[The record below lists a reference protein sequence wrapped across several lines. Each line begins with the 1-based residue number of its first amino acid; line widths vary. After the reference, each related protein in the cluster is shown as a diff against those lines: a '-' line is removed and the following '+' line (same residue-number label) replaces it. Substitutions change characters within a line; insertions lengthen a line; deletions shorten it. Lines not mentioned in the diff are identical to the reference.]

1 MLSGGNVYYKKE
13 KRSLARDFYYQKF
26 PIQKIIVVRL
36 KIVRLKKTF
45 ANPKFSG
52 LIKKRGLLF
61 AITEKFYFLESYEF
75 KNYCLSI
82 SYNQVFVLGSNSE
95 AVLIL

>member
-1 MLSGGNVYYKKE
+1 V
-13 KRSLARDFYYQKF
+13 
-26 PIQKIIVVRL
+26 
-36 KIVRLKKTF
+36 
-45 ANPKFSG
+45 NPKFSG

>member
-1 MLSGGNVYYKKE
+1 MILEKNKQFISLICSIYK
-13 KRSLARDFYYQKF
+13 LNCFT
-26 PIQKIIVVRL
+26 IIVVRL

>member
-1 MLSGGNVYYKKE
+1 L
-13 KRSLARDFYYQKF
+13 
-26 PIQKIIVVRL
+26 IIIIVVRL

-82 SYNQVFVLGSNSE
+82 SYNQVFVPCLPAGRL
-95 AVLIL
+95 VLTAKRS